1 MSKRVAL
8 AYSGGLDTSTAIPWL
23 RERGWEVVAVLVDVG
38 QQEDL
43 VAAAGRAEA
52 LGAEVVVVTAQE
64 EFCRDFLAPAIQ
76 ANAVYEGI
84 YPLGT
89 SLTRPLIAAK
99 VAHVAVARGCT
110 AVAHGCTA
118 KGNDQVRFECALAAL
133 VPHLDIIAPARDWG
147 MDRAEEAA
155 FLRAHGYDVPG
166 PGGGEY
172 SIDANLW
179 GRSIEGGDLEDPAV
193 EPPEDAFLWTSGPGA
208 CPGEPRTLEVG
219 FEAGLPMALDGQGMA
234 LGELIAD
241 LNTLAGRH
249 GVGRIDHVESRVVGI
264 KSREVYEYPAATV
277 LLLAH
282 RAVEALTLPR
292 ELLQF
297 KAGVEQ
303 RFSTLVYDGQWYTPL
318 RDALEAFTSA
328 TQARV
333 TGWVRV
339 KLHRGSAHVVGR
351 GSLYSLYDG
360 GLATYGAGN
369 AFRTEA
375 AEGFLYML
383 TLPSRTWALAGGK
396 AKEAGPW
403 AKK

>member
-1 MSKRVAL
+1 MIKRVAL

-23 RERGWEVVAVLVDVG
+23 RERSWEVVAVLVDVG

-43 VAAAGRAEA
+43 VAAAQRAEA
-52 LGAEVVVVTAQE
+52 LGAEAVVATAQA
-64 EFCRDFLAPAIQ
+64 EFCQDFLAPAIQ
-76 ANAVYEGI
+76 ANALYEGV

-89 SLTRPLIAAK
+89 SLARPLIAAK
-99 VAHVAVARGCT
+99 VAQVAVARGCT
-110 AVAHGCTA
+110 AIAHGCTA

-133 VPHLDIIAPARDWG
+133 VPHLHIIAPARDWG
-147 MDRAEEAA
+147 MDRPEEAA
-155 FLRAHGYDVPG
+155 FLRGHGYDVPG
-166 PGGGEY
+166 PRGGEY

-179 GRSIEGGDLEDPAV
+179 GRSIEGGDLEDPAI
-193 EPPEDAFLWTSGPGA
+193 EPPEDAFLWTCGPDA

-219 FEAGLPMALDGQGMA
+219 FEAGLPIALDGQGIV
-234 LGELIAD
+234 LGDLIHD

-282 RAVEALTLPR
+282 RALEGLTLPR
-292 ELLQF
+292 DLLQF
-297 KAGVEQ
+297 KTGVEQ

-318 RDALEAFTSA
+318 RDALQAFTSA

-339 KLHRGSAHVVGR
+339 KLHRGTAQVVGR
-351 GSLYSLYDG
+351 VSPYSLYDG

-383 TLPSRTWALAGGK
+383 TMPSRTWALAGGK